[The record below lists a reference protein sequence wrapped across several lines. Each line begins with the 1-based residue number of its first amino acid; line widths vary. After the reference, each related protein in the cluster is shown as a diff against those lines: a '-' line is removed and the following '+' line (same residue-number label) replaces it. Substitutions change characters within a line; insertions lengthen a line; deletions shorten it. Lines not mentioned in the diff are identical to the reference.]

1 MSATHDLT
9 MFIYGLLAAGYAVAA
24 LYFLKFW
31 RQTRDRLFAFFAAS
45 FALLF
50 VQRTALATDLI
61 ADAHWYYWSAFW
73 PSCSSSLPSW
83 TRTARDPAEPC
94 LKQAS

>member
-1 MSATHDLT
+1 MSASHDVS
-9 MFIYGLLAAGYAVAA
+9 MFISGMLAAGYAVAA

-50 VQRTALATDLI
+50 VQRIALALATDLI
-61 ADAHWYYWSAFW
+61 ADAHWYYVVRLLAFVLIIVAIVDKNRA
-73 PSCSSSLPSW
+73 SS
-83 TRTARDPAEPC
+83 R
-94 LKQAS
+94 

>member
-1 MSATHDLT
+1 MSASHDVS
-9 MFIYGLLAAGYAVAA
+9 MFISGMLTAGYAVAV

-50 VQRTALATDLI
+50 VQRIALAIATDLI
-61 ADAHWYYWSAFW
+61 ADAHWYYVIRLLAFI
-73 PSCSSSLPSW
+73 LIIIAIVDKN
-83 TRTARDPAEPC
+83 R
-94 LKQAS
+94 ASPR